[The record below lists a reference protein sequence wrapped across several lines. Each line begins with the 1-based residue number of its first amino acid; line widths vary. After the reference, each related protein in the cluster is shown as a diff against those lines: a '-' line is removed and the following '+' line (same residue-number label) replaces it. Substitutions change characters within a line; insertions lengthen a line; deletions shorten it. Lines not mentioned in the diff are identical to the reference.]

1 MKGKRYTE
9 EQIIRLLRE
18 AEARSVGEVSRE
30 HGVSEWSLYRW
41 RKKYG
46 DMDISDAKRLRA
58 LEKENARLKRI
69 VAQQAI
75 DIDALRELVSKKW

>member
-1 MKGKRYTE
+1 MKRYKE
-9 EQIIRLLRE
+9 EQIIRMLRE
-18 AEARSVGEVSRE
+18 ADTTSVGEVARKY
-30 HGVSEWSLYRW
+30 GVSEWSFYRW

-46 DMDISDAKRLRA
+46 DMDIPDAKRLRA

-75 DIDALRELVSKKW
+75 DIDALKEIASKKW

>member
-9 EQIIRLLRE
+9 EQIIRMLRE
-18 AEARSVGEVSRE
+18 AEVTSISEASRKY
-30 HGVSEWSLYRW
+30 GVSEWSLYRW

-58 LEKENARLKRI
+58 LEKENTQLKRI

-75 DIDALRELVSKKW
+75 DIDALRELLSKKW

>member
-9 EQIIRLLRE
+9 EQIIRMLRE
-18 AEARSVGEVSRE
+18 SETTSIGEVSRK

-46 DMDISDAKRLRA
+46 DMDVSETKRLRS
-58 LEKENARLKRI
+58 LEKENSRLKRI
-69 VAQQAI
+69 VAEQAM
-75 DIDALRELVSKKW
+75 DIDAMKELLAKKW